1 MTARESMGGNAAHLH
16 RRLDQVL
23 DSEDAVIVLIDR
35 RSSTSYYHGF
45 GISGCQLEM
54 FGDDLDAAFKRR
66 LSSARADAGVETS
79 VRLP

>member
-16 RRLDQVL
+16 ERLDQVL

-35 RSSTSYYHGF
+35 HASTSYYHGF

-54 FGDDLDAAFKRR
+54 FGDELDASLRRR
-66 LSSARADAGVETS
+66 LSPARNAGMQRA
-79 VRLP
+79 VRVR